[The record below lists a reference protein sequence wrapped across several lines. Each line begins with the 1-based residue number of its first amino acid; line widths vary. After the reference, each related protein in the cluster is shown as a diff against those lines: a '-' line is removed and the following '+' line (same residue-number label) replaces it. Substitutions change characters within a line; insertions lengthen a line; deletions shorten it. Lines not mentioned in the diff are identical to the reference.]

1 MDTCHYEF
9 FQTYRMCTKNE
20 PQCKLWTCMIIMC
33 QGRFINDNKWA
44 TLMGGIDNGKG
55 YRCIGTGDIREISIF
70 H

>member
-1 MDTCHYEF
+1 
-9 FQTYRMCTKNE
+9 
-20 PQCKLWTCMIIMC
+20 MC

-55 YRCIGTGDIREISIF
+55 YRCIGTGGIREISIF

>member
-1 MDTCHYEF
+1 
-9 FQTYRMCTKNE
+9 
-20 PQCKLWTCMIIMC
+20 MIIMC

-55 YRCIGTGDIREISIF
+55 YRCIGTGGIREISIF